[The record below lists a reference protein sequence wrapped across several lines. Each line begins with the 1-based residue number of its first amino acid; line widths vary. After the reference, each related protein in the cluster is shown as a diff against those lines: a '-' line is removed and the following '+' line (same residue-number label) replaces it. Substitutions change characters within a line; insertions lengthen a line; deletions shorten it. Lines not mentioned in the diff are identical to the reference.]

1 MFGRDIFG
9 FFMSLVAK
17 MQAVLKQL
25 LNKDFKG
32 KIMGKSSF

>member
-17 MQAVLKQL
+17 IQAVLKQL
-25 LNKDFKG
+25 LNKERL
-32 KIMGKSSF
+32 